1 MQNIT
6 AVSCTALEA
15 GWRNTIT
22 TTTTFPVVPG
32 TVVEVK
38 CSDSGAINEGSSTV
52 TCSSLTQFTY
62 VKEPSCSTPG
72 KVNEVHSKYI
82 AYYSS
87 FRGKDTFQIHQMLSQ
102 RRKL

>member
-6 AVSCTALEA
+6 AVSCTGLEA

-22 TTTTFPVVPG
+22 ATTTFPVPPG

-52 TCSSLTQFTY
+52 TCSTQTLFTY

-72 KVNEVHSKYI
+72 QVDEVYMK
-82 AYYSS
+82 
-87 FRGKDTFQIHQMLSQ
+87 
-102 RRKL
+102 